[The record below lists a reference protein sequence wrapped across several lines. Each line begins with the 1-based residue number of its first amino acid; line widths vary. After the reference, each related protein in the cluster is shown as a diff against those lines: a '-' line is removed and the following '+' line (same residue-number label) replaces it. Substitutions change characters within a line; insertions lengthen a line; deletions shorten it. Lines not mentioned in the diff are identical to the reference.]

1 MFATC
6 LPTLAVPM
14 GSQRLRSNERQLR
27 GFGGSSWRP
36 SSTDSP
42 YWALGVCRSAG
53 VRWPGA
59 LPYRYTPGI
68 TGASMLS

>member
-14 GSQRLRSNERQLR
+14 GSQRRRSYERKLR
-27 GFGGSSWRP
+27 GFGGGSWRP
-36 SSTDSP
+36 SSTGSP
-42 YWALGVCRSAG
+42 CRALSVCRSAG
-53 VRWPGA
+53 VRGPGA

-68 TGASMLS
+68 TGAPMLS